1 METLDLRK
9 RYKHLYQPSH
19 RSIELIEVPSLQF
32 AMVDGAIEIHEAPD
46 TSKSFADALQ
56 TVYGVSYTLK
66 FLVKQREVDPVQY
79 PVMPLEGLWWV
90 EDGVFD
96 IAVKDNWHYTLMVLQ
111 PDVIDPELF
120 AEGLEQIRRKR
131 GNTNALER
139 IRLEIFGEGLC
150 VQTMHIGPYAAE
162 PATIEKIKA
171 FMREN
176 GPIGSVWAASTTRSI
191 WAIPVGQRLKS
202 SGRSSGIQSTKLLC
216 SRTLRYTYP
225 DGRGRR
231 HHAGSP
237 LVLLPRPQA
246 GGSGGGV
253 PGRGAPRA
261 LSHPRGSGPGI
272 EEARTAQ
279 RRVG

>member
-56 TVYGVSYTLK
+56 TVYGVSYTLR

-90 EDGVFD
+90 ENGVFD

-120 AEGLEQIRRKR
+120 AEGREQIRRKR

-150 VQTMHIGPYAAE
+150 VQTMHIGPYATE
-162 PATIEKIKA
+162 PATIEKMKA

-176 GPIGSVWAASTTRSI
+176 G
-191 WAIPVGQRLKS
+191 
-202 SGRSSGIQSTKLLC
+202 
-216 SRTLRYTYP
+216 LR
-225 DGRGRR
+225 D
-231 HHAGSP
+231 
-237 LVLLPRPQA
+237 
-246 GGSGGGV
+246 
-253 PGRGAPRA
+253 
-261 LSHPRGSGPGI
+261 
-272 EEARTAQ
+272 
-279 RRVG
+279 RVGLGGKHHEIYLGDPRRAAPEKLRTVVRHPVDKASVLADSQVHLP